1 MKATLLALCLLAACA
16 AAAAAGDD
24 KKRSHPDF
32 SGTWRID
39 RAKSDY
45 GGWGDKPLAKADST
59 LFVEHRDPELKIRRT
74 LSLNGQEEVK
84 DFAYYTDER
93 GETNQATLGV
103 GEVKSKTKW
112 DGDRVVSEAQI
123 RRRGQGGTYELTVTQ
138 RWQVSSDGKT
148 LTNTTSFSNEAGAQQ
163 LKLVYRRADGRADN
177 VPGGEKDGSA
187 GDGRVPRASGDDR
200 GGGRDGEGRQR
211 AARRLRED

>member
-1 MKATLLALCLLAACA
+1 MKALLMALCLLAACA
-16 AAAAAGDD
+16 AAAAGDD
-24 KKRSHPDF
+24 RKGPRPDF

-39 RAKSDY
+39 RGKSDY
-45 GGWGDKPLAKADST
+45 GEWADKPLAKADST
-59 LFVEHRDPELKIRRT
+59 LVVEHRDPELKIRRT

-84 DFAYYTDER
+84 DFAYYTDGR

-103 GEVKSKTKW
+103 GEVRSKTRW
-112 DGDRVVSEAQI
+112 DGDRVVSEAQLK
-123 RRRGQGGTYELTVTQ
+123 RRGQGGTYELTVTQ

-148 LTNTTSFSNEAGAQQ
+148 LTNTTSFSNELGAQR

-187 GDGRVPRASGDDR
+187 GDGRVPGPRGDDR

>member
-1 MKATLLALCLLAACA
+1 MKALLLTLCLLAAC

-45 GGWGDKPLAKADST
+45 GEWADRPLAKADST
-59 LFVEHRDPELKIRRT
+59 LVVEHRDPELKVKRT

-84 DFAYYTDER
+84 EFAYYTDGR

-103 GEVKSKTKW
+103 GQVESKTRW
-112 DGDRVVSEAQI
+112 DGDKVVSEAQLK
-123 RRRGQGGTYELTVTQ
+123 RRGQGGAYELKVTQ

-163 LKLVYRRADGRADN
+163 LKLVYRRAD
-177 VPGGEKDGSA
+177 
-187 GDGRVPRASGDDR
+187 
-200 GGGRDGEGRQR
+200 
-211 AARRLRED
+211 